1 MEGNV
6 WLNFRT
12 MLSVKVPPNEKVP
25 QLLLVG
31 NREEAFLECGF
42 HNYYKNL
49 DESHL
54 ICHIQRSVVA

>member
-1 MEGNV
+1 
-6 WLNFRT
+6 
-12 MLSVKVPPNEKVP
+12 MLSVKVPPNEKAP

-49 DESHL
+49 DENHL
-54 ICHIQRSVVA
+54 ISHIQRSVVV